1 MCGGLFYIIR
11 NPIWRQNE
19 NFTLKDEKNA
29 PEKETVFLQK
39 RREMYIF
46 VAVRL
51 FEPSS
56 VKKYS

>member
-1 MCGGLFYIIR
+1 MCGGLF
-11 NPIWRQNE
+11 
-19 NFTLKDEKNA
+19 TLFETQFGVKTRILHLKTKNA
-29 PEKETVFLQK
+29 PEKETVYLQK

-51 FEPSS
+51 FKPSS